1 MKFKPT
7 QYDLDWTKGL
17 LRRMNEGGI
26 WAYRS
31 GPIAVQVF
39 PSKLEFRFCLAGLED
54 LGKKDSN
61 VEKLRIIMKK
71 LNWKEV

>member
-39 PSKLEFRFCLAGLED
+39 PSKLEFRLSKTILYSSCLLVF
-54 LGKKDSN
+54 LIWTS
-61 VEKLRIIMKK
+61 LI
-71 LNWKEV
+71 

>member
-1 MKFKPT
+1 MKNKPSE
-7 QYDLDWTKGL
+7 YDLEWTKGL
-17 LRRMNEGGI
+17 LGRMNEGGI

-39 PSKLEFRFCLAGLED
+39 PSKHEFKFCLSGFEEI
-54 LGKKDSN
+54 GKKDSN
-61 VEKLRIIMKK
+61 CDKLRIIMKK